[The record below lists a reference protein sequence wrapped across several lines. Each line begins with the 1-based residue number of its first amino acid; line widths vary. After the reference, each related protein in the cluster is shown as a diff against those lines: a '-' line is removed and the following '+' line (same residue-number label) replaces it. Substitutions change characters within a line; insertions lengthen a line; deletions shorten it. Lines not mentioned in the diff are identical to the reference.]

1 MSNLAIKKDH
11 PVSIEELLERPLVS
25 SKDLRENGHN
35 PSLISYYEKKGVVDR
50 VAHGLYKNTT
60 HPPDVDFQWEDLAYT
75 VLSIPSGVVTG
86 ISALALY
93 GITEEIPRQ
102 HWIAVPHATSIGK
115 RANTRIVRQRNHALG
130 ISSISVGDIEIP
142 IYDLERTLVD
152 AFRLLS
158 IEAAIKALKFAFK
171 NPKHK
176 PDLRKL
182 SQYAKALRHNIDPYI
197 LMVTT

>member
-1 MSNLAIKKDH
+1 MSNLAIKEH
-11 PVSIEELLERPLVS
+11 TIPIEELLERPLVS
-25 SKDLRENGHN
+25 SKDLRENGYK
-35 PSLISYYEKKGVVDR
+35 PSLLSYYESKGVLEK
-50 VAHGLYKNTT
+50 VARGLYKNTT
-60 HPPDVDFQWEDLAYT
+60 HPPEIDFQWEDLAYM
-75 VLSIPSGVVTG
+75 VLSIPGGVVTG

-115 RANTRIVRQRNHALG
+115 RPNTRIVRQRNHELG
-130 ISSISVGDIEIP
+130 ISSISVGDIDIP

-152 AFRLLS
+152 AFRHLS

-171 NPKHK
+171 SPKHK

-182 SQYAKALRHNIDPYI
+182 SQYSKELRHNIDEYI

>member
-1 MSNLAIKKDH
+1 MGNLAIKDH
-11 PVSIEELLERPLVS
+11 PIPIEELLDRPLVS
-25 SKDLRENGHN
+25 SRDLRENGYK
-35 PSLISYYEKKGVVDR
+35 PSLLSYYESKGVIEK
-50 VAHGLYKNTT
+50 VARGLYKNAI
-60 HPPDVDFQWEDLAYT
+60 HPPEIDFQWEDLAYT
-75 VLSIPSGVVTG
+75 VLSIPGGVITG

-102 HWIAVPHATSIGK
+102 HWITVPHATSIGK
-115 RANTRIVRQRNHALG
+115 RANTRIVRQRNHKLG

-158 IEAAIKALKFAFK
+158 IEAAVKALKFAFK
-171 NPKHK
+171 SPKHK

-182 SQYAKALRHNIDPYI
+182 SRYSKELRHNIDEYI